1 MSQQHLASTVKS
13 LDKIAKE
20 LLKAYPD
27 KHIFAFYGNMGAGK
41 TTFIKSICKALGV
54 KDEISSPSYS
64 LINEYA
70 GKKPIYHIDLYR
82 LEDIDEAFNIGIEDY
97 IFGEN
102 YCLIEWPNI
111 IESILPKNII
121 KVKIETQDKNNR
133 IITF

>member
-13 LDKIAKE
+13 LDKIATE